1 MQGQPSGGEPGTT
14 NGGEPPL
21 GRYYE
26 VAGRRLLLHRSGSGS
41 PAVVILPGGGTV
53 GLDYLNVQERAAKLS
68 TSVVYDRA
76 GTGWSDRVDLPRT
89 SADVT
94 DELRAVL
101 RAAAVPAPYLLVGH
115 SLGGLYARHYTTRF
129 PGEVAALLLMEP
141 AHEDYNAYMPK
152 ELNDLRAAW
161 DPDQALPDELPD
173 ELIGFYRD
181 LLAQELADWPEQVRG
196 PLIERH
202 VSPEW
207 LRTGFAEAKNPDQL
221 YDEMHHAGP
230 MPDVPLIVL
239 TATGIDAF
247 KRAVLVGESD
257 ELLREENE
265 GKRQLYTA
273 LAGSVPR
280 GENRVIEDA
289 GHASIHWSHPGAVVQ
304 AIQDLLGRIG
314 R

>member
-1 MQGQPSGGEPGTT
+1 MQGQLSGNDPGTT
-14 NGGEPPL
+14 EGAPPPL

-26 VAGRRLLLHRSGSGS
+26 VEGRRLLLHRSGSGS

-53 GLDYLNVQERAAKLS
+53 GLDYLNIQERAAKLT

-89 SADVT
+89 SATVT
-94 DELRAVL
+94 GELRELL
-101 RAAAVPAPYLLVGH
+101 RTAAVPPPYLLVGH
-115 SLGGLYARHYTTRF
+115 SLGGLYARYYATRF
-129 PGEVAALLLMEP
+129 PGEVAALLLVEP
-141 AHEDYNAYMPK
+141 AHEDYNAYMPE

-161 DPDQALPDELPD
+161 DADQALPDELPD
-173 ELIGFYRD
+173 ELIRFYRD
-181 LLAQELADWPEQVRG
+181 LLAQELADWPEEIRG

-207 LRTGFAEAKNPDQL
+207 LRVGFAEAKNPDQL
-221 YDEMHHAGP
+221 YDEMRQTGP

-239 TATGIDAF
+239 TAMGIDAF

-265 GKRQLYTA
+265 GKRRLYTA

-280 GENRVIEDA
+280 GENRVIKGA
-289 GHASIHWSHPGAVVQ
+289 GHASIHWSHPGAVAQ
-304 AIQDLLGRIG
+304 AIQDLLARIG
-314 R
+314 G